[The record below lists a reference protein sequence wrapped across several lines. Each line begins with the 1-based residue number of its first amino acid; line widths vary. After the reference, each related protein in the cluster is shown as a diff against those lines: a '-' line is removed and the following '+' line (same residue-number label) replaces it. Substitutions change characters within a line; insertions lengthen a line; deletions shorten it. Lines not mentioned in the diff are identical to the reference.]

1 MLNRTPL
8 ASALAL
14 AFALPFAS
22 PALAQSAPAA
32 TAASTATRTSA
43 STGNPA
49 AAQPALAVQT
59 GQTAQ
64 AAQAQAQTAQTA
76 QSAQTAQTAQTAQ
89 ASQSAAPAT
98 DNATLPTISVSSQN
112 DDQDFQADR
121 ATVGA
126 KTPTALRDIPQTV
139 TVINKAVMQSQG
151 ATSFQDALRNA
162 PGITIGGAEGGQIG
176 NNINLR
182 GFTAQND
189 IYLDGF
195 RDRNQYY
202 RDTFDLESIEVL
214 YGPSSMLF
222 GRGSTGGVIN
232 QVTKQANLTPL
243 TEVSATVGTSDRY
256 RATLDVN
263 RPIGD
268 HAAFRLNAF
277 GQSMGSTRDEMKNKD
292 YGFAPELRF
301 GIGTPTE
308 VTISALIQHN
318 YDMPDYG
325 VQAINGR
332 PFAPSKSTFYGLT
345 DDRTIQDVQT
355 VQARVDHR
363 FNDQFKISNQT
374 QFSHSLTD
382 ARETAPG
389 AVLTGPLATST
400 ALKNGNFT
408 NLPLEDLYI
417 KLASHDRVIENHSI
431 YNDTM
436 AQYKFT
442 TGFLKHDMIAGVE
455 VGHDS
460 YTNQAYTRNNLPIL
474 SLLDPVYI
482 PTPSN
487 VTQTVGNHAE
497 SGATTLAAYF
507 NETMSI
513 GEHWKVIGGV
523 RWDRF
528 QAHIANTINAPL
540 YADQTNTFTSVRA
553 GAIYQPTDWQ
563 SYYFSYGTSFDPS
576 LEALTVTNTTQ
587 NLAPEHTKSYEVG
600 AKWDLLGGN
609 LSVTSAFFQQEMDNA
624 RTQTSTGEYTLEGDI
639 RVRGFQAGA
648 TGHLTDKW
656 QVFAG
661 YTYMDGVILKA
672 LDGTQGN
679 TPANTPRNTFTL
691 WTTYAF
697 APHWEI
703 GGGPTYMSARY
714 AANTNYVE
722 APGYTRWDAM
732 AEYREKKWDVRLNL
746 LNLTNKFYYDAL
758 IQSDGGRSVP
768 GIGRTLLATFD
779 YRL

>member
-1 MLNRTPL
+1 MPATAIQAERASIARSTGRIFLSPHREPMLIRTPL

-14 AFALPFAS
+14 AFALPFATS
-22 PALAQSAPAA
+22 ALAQSAPAV
-32 TAASTATRTSA
+32 AASGAAATSA
-43 STGNPA
+43 TPA
-49 AAQPALAVQT
+49 T
-59 GQTAQ
+59 SSQ
-64 AAQAQAQTAQTA
+64 AASQANTRAKADDNGTLPAVAVSGQ
-76 QSAQTAQTAQTAQ
+76 
-89 ASQSAAPAT
+89 AAP
-98 DNATLPTISVSSQN
+98 
-112 DDQDFQADR
+112 QDFQAEKS
-121 ATVGA
+121 TVGA

-139 TVINKAVMQSQG
+139 TVINKALIQSQG

-232 QVTKQANLTPL
+232 QVSKQAGLKPL
-243 TEVSATVGTSDRY
+243 TEVSSTIGTNDRY
-256 RATLDVN
+256 RATLDVD
-263 RPIGD
+263 RPLGD

-277 GQSMGSTRDEMKNKD
+277 GQSLGSTRDEMMNKD
-292 YGFAPELRF
+292 YGFAPTLRF

-308 VTISALIQHN
+308 VTLSALIQHN
-318 YDMPDYG
+318 YDQPDYG
-325 VQAINGR
+325 VQAINGHA
-332 PFAPSKSTFYGLT
+332 FAPSKSTYYGLT
-345 DDRTIQDVQT
+345 DDRTIQDLQT
-355 VQARVDHR
+355 VSARIDHK
-363 FNDQFKISNQT
+363 FNDQFKISNET
-374 QFSHSLTD
+374 EFSHSLTD
-382 ARETAPG
+382 ARETAAQ
-389 AVLTGPLATST
+389 AVLTGPLSTST
-400 ALKNGNFT
+400 ALKNGNYT
-408 NLPLEDLYI
+408 SLPLSDLYV
-417 KLASHDRVIENHSI
+417 KLQSHDRVIENHSV

-436 AQYKFT
+436 AQYKFN
-442 TGFLKHDMIAGVE
+442 TGFVKHEMIAGVE

-460 YTNQAYTRNNLPIL
+460 YTNQAYTRNNLPIV

-487 VTQTVGNHAE
+487 VTTTVGNHAE

-507 NETMSI
+507 NETMSL
-513 GEHWKVIGGV
+513 GEHWKLIGGV

-528 QAHIANTINAPL
+528 QAHITNSISAPN
-540 YADQTNTFTSVRA
+540 YAAQTNTFTSVRA

-576 LEALTVTNTTQ
+576 LEAMTVTNTTQ
-587 NLAPEHTKSYEVG
+587 GLAPEHTKSYEVG
-600 AKWDLLGGN
+600 SKWDLLGGN

-648 TGHLTDKW
+648 TGHITDKW

-661 YTYMDGVILKA
+661 YTYMDAIVLKA
-672 LDGTQGN
+672 ADGTQGK

-697 APHWEI
+697 TPHWEV
-703 GGGPTYMSARY
+703 GGGPTYMSSRY
-714 AANTNYVE
+714 AANTNYVQVG
-722 APGYTRWDAM
+722 GYTRWDAM
-732 AEYREKKWDVRLNL
+732 AEYHEKKWDARLNL

-768 GIGRTLLATFD
+768 GVGRTLLATFD
-779 YRL
+779 YRF

>member
-1 MLNRTPL
+1 MLIRTPL

-22 PALAQSAPAA
+22 SALAQSAPAV
-32 TAASTATRTSA
+32 AASGVAAT
-43 STGNPA
+43 PA
-49 AAQPALAVQT
+49 ASKANAKADDNGTLPAVAVS
-59 GQTAQ
+59 GA
-64 AAQAQAQTAQTA
+64 
-76 QSAQTAQTAQTAQ
+76 
-89 ASQSAAPAT
+89 AAP
-98 DNATLPTISVSSQN
+98 
-112 DDQDFQADR
+112 QDFQAEKS
-121 ATVGA
+121 TVGA

-139 TVINKAVMQSQG
+139 TVINKALIQSQG

-232 QVTKQANLTPL
+232 QVSKQAGLKPL
-243 TEVSATVGTSDRY
+243 TEVSSTIGTDDRY
-256 RATLDVN
+256 RATLDVD
-263 RPIGD
+263 RPLGD

-277 GQSMGSTRDEMKNKD
+277 GQSLGSTRDEMMNKD
-292 YGFAPELRF
+292 YGFAPTLRF

-308 VTISALIQHN
+308 VTLSALIQHN
-318 YDMPDYG
+318 YDQPDYG
-325 VQAINGR
+325 VQAINGHA
-332 PFAPSKSTFYGLT
+332 FAPSKSTYYGLT

-355 VQARVDHR
+355 LTARVDHK

-374 QFSHSLTD
+374 EFSHSLTD
-382 ARETAPG
+382 ARETAAQ
-389 AVLTGPLATST
+389 AVLTGPLSTST
-400 ALKNGNFT
+400 ALKNGNYT
-408 NLPLEDLYI
+408 TLPLSDLYV
-417 KLASHDRVIENHSI
+417 KLQSHDRVIENHSV

-436 AQYKFT
+436 AQYKFN
-442 TGFLKHDMIAGVE
+442 TGFVKHEMIAGVE

-460 YTNQAYTRNNLPIL
+460 YTNQAYTRNNLPIV

-482 PTPSN
+482 STPSN
-487 VTQTVGNHAE
+487 VTTTVGNHAE

-507 NETMSI
+507 NETMSL
-513 GEHWKVIGGV
+513 GEHWKLIGGV

-528 QAHIANTINAPL
+528 QAHITNSISAPN
-540 YADQTNTFTSVRA
+540 YAAQTNTFTSVRA

-576 LEALTVTNTTQ
+576 LEAMTVTNNTQ
-587 NLAPEHTKSYEVG
+587 GLAPEHTKSYEVG
-600 AKWDLLGGN
+600 GKWDLLGGN

-648 TGHLTDKW
+648 TGHITDKW

-661 YTYMDGVILKA
+661 YTYMDGIVLKA
-672 LDGTQGN
+672 ADGTQGN

-697 APHWEI
+697 TPHWEV
-703 GGGPTYMSARY
+703 GGGPTYMSSRY
-714 AANTNYVE
+714 AANTNYVQVG
-722 APGYTRWDAM
+722 GYTRWDAM
-732 AEYREKKWDVRLNL
+732 AEYHEKKWDARLNL

-768 GIGRTLLATFD
+768 GVGRTLLATFD
-779 YRL
+779 YRF

>member
-22 PALAQSAPAA
+22 PALAQSAPAV

-64 AAQAQAQTAQTA
+64 AAQAQAQTAQSA
-76 QSAQTAQTAQTAQ
+76 QSAQASH

-363 FNDQFKISNQT
+363 FDDQFKISNQT

-442 TGFLKHDMIAGVE
+442 TGFLRHDMIAGVE

-497 SGATTLAAYF
+497 SGATTLAGYF

>member
-14 AFALPFAS
+14 AFAVPFS
-22 PALAQSAPAA
+22 ALAQSAP
-32 TAASTATRTSA
+32 TATQGT
-43 STGNPA
+43 T
-49 AAQPALAVQT
+49 Q
-59 GQTAQ
+59 
-64 AAQAQAQTAQTA
+64 
-76 QSAQTAQTAQTAQ
+76 
-89 ASQSAAPAT
+89 AAPAAVPAS
-98 DNATLPTISVSSQN
+98 DAGAAAPAAGSTLPAISVSGQA
-112 DDQDFQADR
+112 DAQDFQAER
-121 ATVGA
+121 STVGA

-139 TVINKAVMQSQG
+139 TVINKAVMESQG
-151 ATSFQDALRNA
+151 VTSFQDALRNA

-202 RDTFDLESIEVL
+202 RDTFDLDAIEVL

-222 GRGSTGGVIN
+222 GRGSTGGVVN
-232 QVTKQANLTPL
+232 QVTKKANLTPSAS
-243 TEVSATVGTSDRY
+243 VSTTVGTDDHY
-256 RATLDVN
+256 RTSVDLN
-263 RPIGD
+263 KPLGD
-268 HAAFRLNAF
+268 TAAFRLNAF
-277 GQSMGSTRDEMKNKD
+277 GQSLGSTRDEMKNKD
-292 YGFAPELRF
+292 YGIAPELRF

-308 VTISALIQHN
+308 VTLSALIQHN

-325 VQAINGR
+325 VQSINGHA
-332 PFAPSKSTFYGLT
+332 FAPNRHTYYGLT
-345 DDRTIQDVQT
+345 DDRTIQDIQT
-355 VQARVDHR
+355 VTARVDHK
-363 FNDQFKISNQT
+363 FSDQFKISNET
-374 QFSHSLTD
+374 EFSHSLTD

-389 AVLTGPLATST
+389 AVLTGPLASSP
-400 ALKNGNFT
+400 ALKNGNYT
-408 NLPLEDLYI
+408 NLPLQDLYI

-436 AQYKFT
+436 AEYKFD
-442 TGFLKHDMIAGVE
+442 TGFLKHDVIAGVE
-455 VGHDS
+455 IGHDS
-460 YTNQAYTRNNLPIL
+460 YTNQAYTRNNLPIV

-497 SGATTLAAYF
+497 SGATSLAAYM

-513 GEHWKVIGGV
+513 GEHWKIIGGV

-528 QAHIANTINAPL
+528 QAHIANSTSAPL
-540 YADQTNTFTSVRA
+540 YADQTNTYTSVRA

-576 LEALTVTNTTQ
+576 LEALTVTNNTQ
-587 NLAPEHTKSYEVG
+587 GLAPEHTKSYEVG
-600 AKWDLLGGN
+600 SKWDLLGGN

-624 RTQTSTGEYTLEGDI
+624 RTQTSTGEYLLEGNV
-639 RVRGFQAGA
+639 RVRGFQAGVS
-648 TGHLTDKW
+648 GHITDKL
-656 QVFAG
+656 QVFGG
-661 YTYMDGVILKA
+661 YTYMDGVVLKA

-679 TPANTPRNTFTL
+679 TLANTPRNTFTL

-697 APHWEI
+697 APHWEV

-714 AANTNYVE
+714 AANTNYVSVG
-722 APGYTRWDAM
+722 GYTRWDAM
-732 AEYREKKWDVRLNL
+732 AEYEQKKWDVRLNL

-768 GIGRTLLATFD
+768 GIGRTFLATFD

>member
-14 AFALPFAS
+14 AFAVPIAS
-22 PALAQSAPAA
+22 PAFAQSAPV
-32 TAASTATRTSA
+32 AASAVSA
-43 STGNPA
+43 
-49 AAQPALAVQT
+49 
-59 GQTAQ
+59 
-64 AAQAQAQTAQTA
+64 
-76 QSAQTAQTAQTAQ
+76 
-89 ASQSAAPAT
+89 AAPAGKNAGSNATTNATT
-98 DNATLPTISVSSQN
+98 DGATLPAVSVSADAPS
-112 DDQDFQADR
+112 QDFQAEKSS
-121 ATVGA
+121 VGA
-126 KTPTALRDIPQTV
+126 KTPTALRDIPQSV
-139 TVINKAVMQSQG
+139 TVINKALLQSQG

-202 RDTFDLESIEVL
+202 RDTFDLESIDVL

-232 QVTKQANLTPL
+232 QVSKQAGLKPI
-243 TEVSATVGTSDRY
+243 TEVSTTVGTSDRY
-256 RATLDVN
+256 RATVDVD
-263 RPIGD
+263 RPLGD

-277 GQSMGSTRDEMKNKD
+277 GQSLGSTRDQMKNKD
-292 YGFAPELRF
+292 YGFAPTLRF

-308 VTISALIQHN
+308 VTLSALIQHN
-318 YDMPDYG
+318 YDQPDYG
-325 VQAINGR
+325 VQSINGH
-332 PFAPSKSTFYGLT
+332 PFSPSKGTYYGLT

-355 VQARVDHR
+355 VSARVDHK

-382 ARETAPG
+382 ARETAAG
-389 AVLTGPLATST
+389 AVLTGPLASST
-400 ALKNGNFT
+400 ALKNGNYT
-408 NLPLEDLYI
+408 TLPLSDLYV

-436 AQYKFT
+436 ATYKFN
-442 TGFLKHDMIAGVE
+442 TGPLRHEMLAGIE
-455 VGHDS
+455 IGHDS

-474 SLLDPVYI
+474 SLLDPVYV

-497 SGATTLAAYF
+497 SGATTFAAYF

-513 GEHWKVIGGV
+513 GEHWKLIGGV

-528 QAHIANTINAPL
+528 QAHIANTISAPS

-576 LEALTVTNTTQ
+576 LEALTVTNNTQ

-600 AKWDLLGGN
+600 GKWDLLGGN
-609 LSVTSAFFQQEMDNA
+609 LSLTSAFFQQEMDNA

-648 TGHLTDKW
+648 TGHITDKW

-661 YTYMDGVILKA
+661 YTYMDGVVLQA
-672 LDGTQGN
+672 ADGTQGY

-691 WTTYAF
+691 WTTYALT
-697 APHWEI
+697 PHWEV
-703 GGGPTYMSARY
+703 GGGPTYMSSRY

-722 APGYTRWDAM
+722 VGGYTRWDAM
-732 AEYREKKWDVRLNL
+732 AGYHAKKWDVRLNV
-746 LNLTNKFYYDAL
+746 LNITNKFYYDAL

-768 GIGRTLLATFD
+768 GVGRTVLATFD

>member
-1 MLNRTPL
+1 MSNRTPL

-14 AFALPFAS
+14 VFAVPFAS
-22 PALAQSAPAA
+22 SALAQSAPVAAPQNEAASQTPPAPATPAIPA
-32 TAASTATRTSA
+32 TA
-43 STGNPA
+43 
-49 AAQPALAVQT
+49 
-59 GQTAQ
+59 
-64 AAQAQAQTAQTA
+64 
-76 QSAQTAQTAQTAQ
+76 
-89 ASQSAAPAT
+89 AT
-98 DNATLPTISVSSQN
+98 DNATLPAISISAQAPGQSN
-112 DDQDFQADR
+112 QDFQAETS
-121 ATVGA
+121 TVGA
-126 KTPTALRDIPQTV
+126 KTPTALRDIPQSV

-202 RDTFDLESIEVL
+202 RDTFDLDSIEVL

-232 QVTKQANLTPL
+232 QVTRHATLKPL
-243 TEVSATVGTSDRY
+243 TEVSATLGTDDRY
-256 RATLDVN
+256 RTTLDVN
-263 RPIGD
+263 RPLGD

-292 YGFAPELRF
+292 YGFAPELRL

-308 VTISALIQHN
+308 ITLSALIQHN

-325 VQAINGR
+325 VQSINGH

-355 VQARVDHR
+355 GQARIDHT
-363 FNDQFKISNQT
+363 FNEQFKISNRT

-389 AVLTGPLATST
+389 AVLTGPLATSP
-400 ALKNGNFT
+400 ALKNGNYT
-408 NLPLEDLYI
+408 TLPLSSLYV

-436 AQYKFT
+436 AQYKFS
-442 TGFLKHDMIAGVE
+442 TGAVKHEMIAGVE
-455 VGHDS
+455 IGHDS
-460 YTNQAYTRNNLPIL
+460 YTNQAYTRKNLPVV

-497 SGATTLAAYF
+497 SGATSLAAYF

-513 GEHWKVIGGV
+513 GEHWKLIGGV

-528 QAHIANTINAPL
+528 QAHITNSVNAPA

-563 SYYFSYGTSFDPS
+563 SYYFSYGTSFNPS
-576 LEALTVTNTTQ
+576 LEALTVTNNTQ
-587 NLAPEHTKSYEVG
+587 NLAPESTKSYEVG
-600 AKWDLLGGN
+600 GKWDLLGGN
-609 LSVTSAFFQQEMDNA
+609 LSVTSALFQQEKDNA
-624 RTQTSTGEYTLEGDI
+624 RTQTSSGEYLLEGDI

-648 TGHLTDKW
+648 TGHITNKW

-672 LDGTQGN
+672 LDGTQGH
-679 TPANTPRNTFTL
+679 TPANTPRNTFTF
-691 WTTYAF
+691 WTTYALT
-697 APHWEI
+697 PHWEI
-703 GGGPTYMSARY
+703 GGGPTYMSSRY
-714 AANTNYVE
+714 ASNTNYVE
-722 APGYTRWDAM
+722 TGGYTRWDAM
-732 AEYREKKWDVRLNL
+732 AAYHAKKWDVQFNL
-746 LNLTNKFYYDAL
+746 LNITNKFYYDAL
-758 IQSDGGRSVP
+758 VPSDGGRSVP
-768 GIGRTLLATFD
+768 GVGRTFLATAN
-779 YRL
+779 YRF

>member
-14 AFALPFAS
+14 AFAVPFAS
-22 PALAQSAPAA
+22 SALAQSAPAA
-32 TAASTATRTSA
+32 A
-43 STGNPA
+43 
-49 AAQPALAVQT
+49 
-59 GQTAQ
+59 TAQ
-64 AAQAQAQTAQTA
+64 AAAPA
-76 QSAQTAQTAQTAQ
+76 
-89 ASQSAAPAT
+89 AAPAAASSAT
-98 DNATLPTISVSSQN
+98 TEGSTLPAISVSSQA
-112 DDQDFQADR
+112 DPQDFQAER
-121 ATVGA
+121 STVGA

-202 RDTFDLESIEVL
+202 RDTFDLDAIEVL

-222 GRGSTGGVIN
+222 GRGSTGGVVN
-232 QVTKQANLTPL
+232 QVSKKANLTPSA
-243 TEVSATVGTSDRY
+243 EVSTTVGTDDRY
-256 RATLDVN
+256 RTSVDLN
-263 RPIGD
+263 HPLGD
-268 HAAFRLNAF
+268 TAAFRLNAF
-277 GQSMGSTRDEMKNKD
+277 GQSLGSTRDEMKNKD
-292 YGFAPELRF
+292 YGIAPELRF

-308 VTISALIQHN
+308 VTLSALIQHN

-325 VQAINGR
+325 VQSINGHA
-332 PFAPSKSTFYGLT
+332 FAPSKSTYYGLT

-355 VQARVDHR
+355 VTGRVDHK

-374 QFSHSLTD
+374 EFSHSLTD

-389 AVLTGPLATST
+389 AVLTGPLATSP
-400 ALKNGNFT
+400 ALKNGNYT
-408 NLPLEDLYI
+408 TLPLADLYI

-436 AQYKFT
+436 AEYKFD
-442 TGFLKHDMIAGVE
+442 TGLLKHDVIAGVE

-460 YTNQAYTRNNLPIL
+460 YTNQAYTRNNLPVL
-474 SLLDPVYI
+474 SLLDPAYMS
-482 PTPSN
+482 TPSN

-497 SGATTLAAYF
+497 SGATSLAAYM

-513 GEHWKVIGGV
+513 GEHWKLIGGV

-528 QAHIANTINAPL
+528 QAHISNTISAPG

-553 GAIYQPTDWQ
+553 GVIYQPTDWQ

-576 LEALTVTNTTQ
+576 LEALTVTNNTQ

-600 AKWDLLGGN
+600 GKWDLLGGN
-609 LSVTSAFFQQEMDNA
+609 LSVTSALFQQEMDNA
-624 RTQTSTGEYTLEGDI
+624 RTQTSSGQYLLEGDV
-639 RVRGFQAGA
+639 RVRGFQAGVS
-648 TGHLTDKW
+648 GHLTDKW
-656 QVFAG
+656 QVFGG
-661 YTYMDGVILKA
+661 YTYMDGVVLQA

-679 TPANTPRNTFTL
+679 TLANTPRNTLTL
-691 WTTYAF
+691 WTTYEV
-697 APHWEI
+697 APHWEV

-714 AANTNYVE
+714 AANTNYVSVG
-722 APGYTRWDAM
+722 GYTRWDAM
-732 AEYREKKWDVRLNL
+732 AEYHQKKWDVRLNL

-758 IQSDGGRSVP
+758 IPSDGGRSVP
-768 GIGRTLLATFD
+768 GVGRTLLATFD

>member
-14 AFALPFAS
+14 TFAVPFATT
-22 PALAQSAPAA
+22 ALAQSAPATAAATAA
-32 TAASTATRTSA
+32 TAASGA
-43 STGNPA
+43 A
-49 AAQPALAVQT
+49 AAQSNQT
-59 GQTAQ
+59 FQTAQ
-64 AAQAQAQTAQTA
+64 AE
-76 QSAQTAQTAQTAQ
+76 SATN
-89 ASQSAAPAT
+89 
-98 DNATLPTISVSSQN
+98 NATLPTISVSGQS
-112 DDQDFQADR
+112 DAQDFQAER
-121 ATVGA
+121 STVGA
-126 KTPTALRDIPQTV
+126 KTPTALRDIPQSV

-232 QVTKQANLTPL
+232 QVTKQANLKPL
-243 TEVSATVGTSDRY
+243 TEVSTTIGTDDRY

-263 RPIGD
+263 RPLGD

-277 GQSMGSTRDEMKNKD
+277 GQSMGSTRDVMKNKD

-325 VQAINGR
+325 VQAVNGH

-363 FNDQFKISNQT
+363 FNDQFKITNQT

-389 AVLTGPLATST
+389 AVLTGPLASST

-442 TGFLKHDMIAGVE
+442 TGFLKHEMLAGIE
-455 VGHDS
+455 LGHDS
-460 YTNQAYTRNNLPIL
+460 YTNQASTRNNLPIL
-474 SLLDPVYI
+474 SLLNPVYI
-482 PTPSN
+482 STPSN
-487 VTQTVGNHAE
+487 VTTTVGNHAE
-497 SGATTLAAYF
+497 SGANTFAAYF

-513 GEHWKVIGGV
+513 GEHWKLIGGV

-528 QAHIANTINAPL
+528 QAHIANTISAPL

-576 LEALTVTNTTQ
+576 LEALTVTNNTQ
-587 NLAPEHTKSYEVG
+587 NLSPEHTKSYEVG

-648 TGHLTDKW
+648 TGHITNKW

-661 YTYMDGVILKA
+661 YTYMDGVVLKA

-697 APHWEI
+697 TPHWEI

-722 APGYTRWDAM
+722 VGGYTRWDAM
-732 AEYREKKWDVRLNL
+732 AAYHEKKWDVRLNL

-768 GIGRTLLATFD
+768 GIGRTFLATAD
-779 YRL
+779 YRF

>member
-14 AFALPFAS
+14 VFAVPFAS
-22 PALAQSAPAA
+22 PAVAQS
-32 TAASTATRTSA
+32 TQSTQSA
-43 STGNPA
+43 QVA
-49 AAQPALAVQT
+49 QT
-59 GQTAQ
+59 GQ
-64 AAQAQAQTAQTA
+64 AAATPP
-76 QSAQTAQTAQTAQ
+76 S
-89 ASQSAAPAT
+89 T
-98 DNATLPTISVSSQN
+98 DNATLPAISVSSSRDN
-112 DDQDFQADR
+112 TQDFQADR
-121 ATVGA
+121 STVGA
-126 KTPTALRDIPQTV
+126 KTPTALRDIPQAV

-182 GFTAQND
+182 GFSAQND

-202 RDTFDLESIEVL
+202 RDTFDLESIDVL

-232 QVTKQANLTPL
+232 QVSKQANLKPL
-243 TEVSATVGTSDRY
+243 TEVSTTIGTDDRY
-256 RATLDVN
+256 RTSLDVN

-277 GQSMGSTRDEMKNKD
+277 GQSMGSTRDVMKNKD

-308 VTISALIQHN
+308 VTLSALIQHN
-318 YDMPDYG
+318 DDMPDYG
-325 VQAINGR
+325 VQSLNGR
-332 PFAPSKSTFYGLT
+332 PFAPSKHTFYGLT

-355 VQARVDHR
+355 VAARVDHR

-389 AVLTGPLATST
+389 AVLTGPLATSP

-408 NLPLEDLYI
+408 DLPPSDLYI

-436 AQYKFT
+436 AQYKFN
-442 TGFLKHDMIAGVE
+442 TGFLKHELIAGVE

-460 YTNQAYTRNNLPIL
+460 YTNQAYTRNNLPIVP
-474 SLLDPVYI
+474 LLDPGFI
-482 PTPSN
+482 STPSN
-487 VTQTVGNHAE
+487 VTTTVGNHAE
-497 SGATTLAAYF
+497 SGATSLAAYA
-507 NETMSI
+507 NDTISL
-513 GEHWKVIGGV
+513 GEYWKLIGGV

-528 QAHIANTINAPL
+528 QAHIANTVSAPA

-576 LEALTVTNTTQ
+576 LEALTVTNNTQ
-587 NLAPEHTKSYEVG
+587 NLAPESTKSYEVG

-609 LSVTSAFFQQEMDNA
+609 LSLTSALFQQEMDNA

-648 TGHLTDKW
+648 TGRITDKW

-661 YTYMDGVILKA
+661 YTYMNGTILRA
-672 LDGTQGN
+672 ADGTQGH

-691 WTTYAF
+691 WTTYDVT
-697 APHWEI
+697 PHWEV

-714 AANTNYVE
+714 ASTTNYVQ
-722 APGYTRWDAM
+722 AAGYTRWDAM
-732 AEYREKKWDVRLNL
+732 AAYHQKKWDVRLNL

-758 IQSDGGRSVP
+758 IPSDGGRSVP
-768 GIGRTLLATFD
+768 GIGRTFLATGT
-779 YRL
+779 YRF